1 MSITFL
7 KLEKKSGI
15 QKGRYERKKRRKKG
29 NSVEIAK
36 KLLKT
41 VMDIEQIKDITN
53 LTKEEL
59 DKIIEN

>member
-41 VMDIEQIKDITN
+41 GMDIEQIKDITN

>member
-1 MSITFL
+1 MSGR
-7 KLEKKSGI
+7 KEGKKEGI
-15 QKGRYERKKRRKKG
+15 KD
-29 NSVEIAK
+29 NSIEIAK

-41 VMDIEQIKDITN
+41 GMDIEQIKNITN

>member
-1 MSITFL
+1 MSIIFL
-7 KLEKKSGI
+7 KLEKKNGEI
-15 QKGRYERKKRRKKG
+15 KGKKE
-29 NSVEIAK
+29 NSIEIAK

-41 VMDIEQIKDITN
+41 GMDIEQIKDITN